1 MAFGV
6 IGPPAGIRPGGQK
19 QKSVLQTLFDVDSKY
34 TPIKMIRRGSYG
46 LVCSATDIATGG
58 KVAIKKIHAALGN
71 RIEVL
76 MALREMYL
84 LRILK
89 HKNVIDLKHMMMPA
103 EKLTFQD
110 VYLVYELMETDL
122 KQVIQSSQPL
132 SEDHCRYFVYQIV
145 RGLQHIH
152 ACNVIHRDLK
162 PGNLF
167 INLDSE
173 LKIGDFGLARTA
185 GGDSES
191 MTEYVTTRFY
201 RAPEVLVSNK
211 NYGAAVDI
219 WSVGCIMAE
228 ILGRKPLFPGKD
240 SLDQLELIV
249 RTLGSQVQSE
259 MGFIS
264 SPLVRRYIESLPY
277 SDGVRF
283 SDLYPEASPMAIDL
297 MERMLVFDPSRRLT
311 ARKHFITRTW
321 QDSMILPLMWWPNL
335 QNLSR
340 HSTE

>member
-6 IGPPAGIRPGGQK
+6 IGPPGGIRQGGQK
-19 QKSVLQTLFDVDSKY
+19 HKSVLQTPFDVDSKY
-34 TPIKMIRRGSYG
+34 TPIKMIGRGSYG
-46 LVCSATDIATGG
+46 LVCSATDIATGD
-58 KVAIKKIHAALGN
+58 KVAIKKIHATLGN

-76 MALREMYL
+76 MTLREMYL

-89 HKNVIDLKHMMMPA
+89 HKNVIDLKHVMMPV
-103 EKLTFQD
+103 EKLVFQD

-145 RGLQHIH
+145 RGFQHIH

-185 GGDSES
+185 GGASES
-191 MTEYVTTRFY
+191 MTEYGTMRFY

-264 SPLVRRYIESLPY
+264 SPLVRR
-277 SDGVRF
+277 
-283 SDLYPEASPMAIDL
+283 
-297 MERMLVFDPSRRLT
+297 
-311 ARKHFITRTW
+311 
-321 QDSMILPLMWWPNL
+321 
-335 QNLSR
+335 
-340 HSTE
+340 